1 MKAQDTN
8 PHTYEHP
15 IFYKEARNT
24 QCTWEISLT
33 NGASLTGFY
42 MQKKGD
48 STIFVIPNKTPG
60 QVIQKPHLNPFLLNL
75 TEEKLGNSLEW
86 IDRGDYFLN
95 KTLIVQALR

>member
-1 MKAQDTN
+1 MQW
-8 PHTYEHP
+8 
-15 IFYKEARNT
+15 
-24 QCTWEISLT
+24 TWKISLT